1 MTQTKKIG
9 LTGGIASGKTTV
21 SDCFKNIGIQI
32 IDADDISHEI
42 TEPNGSA
49 FNEIIESFGI
59 NIIDKKGYI
68 DRKKMRS
75 IIFDDPAKKKVLEA
89 IIHPK
94 VSENI
99 FKSVT
104 NSNECYLI
112 ISVPL
117 LVETGMNRFMDRTL
131 LVDCSEETQIERLM
145 NRDQI
150 SSDQAKIILS
160 NQATRKERQNVAD
173 DLIVNEKNVTLNEL
187 RTEVLKLH
195 EYYSN

>member
-32 IDADDISHEI
+32 IDADEISHEI

-49 FNEIIESFGI
+49 FNEVIESFGT

-75 IIFDDPAKKKVLEA
+75 IIFDDPTKKKVLEA

>member
-32 IDADDISHEI
+32 IDADEISHEI

-49 FNEIIESFGI
+49 FNEVIESFGT

-94 VSENI
+94 VSEAI

>member
-49 FNEIIESFGI
+49 FNEVIESFGT

-75 IIFDDPAKKKVLEA
+75 IIFNDPAKKIVLEA

-195 EYYSN
+195 EYYSS